1 MRAVWLV
8 SCSLSACVYAGRNT
22 AMYMC
27 RFVGMCV
34 PFEGVKETQG
44 DAMLMQ
50 CCGRR
55 IVDTGLGPVVV
66 LFGMDVMQ
74 VERFLLLCGTVWYY
88 LIPRDLEL
96 PTCSQGNTVETIQP
110 HT

>member
-1 MRAVWLV
+1 
-8 SCSLSACVYAGRNT
+8 
-22 AMYMC
+22 
-27 RFVGMCV
+27 MCV

-66 LFGMDVMQ
+66 FFGMDVMQ